1 MPGMKLAQRM
11 VGIGTETAFEAAARA
26 RALEAQGRHI
36 VHLEIG
42 EPDFDT
48 PVNIRDAAKRALDE
62 GWTHY
67 GPPLGQPKLREAIA
81 QESKRFR
88 GIDVD
93 PANVVVTPGA
103 KPIMYYAI
111 LALIEPGDEVIYPDP
126 GFPIY
131 ESMTRF
137 CGGTPVPYALREEN
151 DFRFD
156 LKELASLVN
165 IDTKLLILNSP
176 HNPTG
181 GVLTEMD
188 INGIA
193 IIARDFP
200 NLTIMADEIYG
211 RGIFDGEHVSIASLP
226 DMLERTI
233 ILDGFSKAWAM
244 TGWRLGFAILPP
256 ALVDPFSKLIINS
269 VSCTSSFEQMAAV
282 EAVVGPQEVVK
293 KMVEE
298 YRLSALIVEG
308 LNAIPGIRCRR
319 PQGAFYVFPN
329 VADGHERQPDGRQAA
344 PRRRRMHPFR
354 HRFRP
359 GREGSH
365 PYQLRELAG
374 EPEARPR
381 AHRRRRCEGACGHD
395 RLTQRSAI
403 RQADERMNESR
414 LRPDNGR

>member
-11 VGIGTETAFEAAARA
+11 VGIGTETAFEAAARG
-26 RALEAQGRHI
+26 RALEATGVHV
-36 VHLEIG
+36 VHLELG

-48 PVNIRDAAKRALDE
+48 PQNIRDAAKRALDE

-81 QESKRFR
+81 AESKRFR

-137 CGGTPVPYALREEN
+137 AGGTPMPYALREEN

-156 LKELASLVN
+156 ADELRALVTPR
-165 IDTKLLILNSP
+165 TKLIIFNSP

-181 GVLTEMD
+181 GVLTRED
-188 INGIA
+188 ITAIA
-193 IIARDFP
+193 DIARERDI
-200 NLTIMADEIYG
+200 TVMADEIYG
-211 RGIFDGEHVSIASLP
+211 RGIFEGEHVSIATLP
-226 DMLERTI
+226 GMMERTI

-256 ALVDPFSKLIINS
+256 TLVDPFSKLIINS

-282 EAVVGPQEVVK
+282 EALNGPQDEVK
-293 KMVEE
+293 RMVEE
-298 YRLSALIVEG
+298 FRARRQLVVDG
-308 LNAIPGIRCRR
+308 LNAIPGLRCRM
-319 PQGAFYVFPN
+319 PHGAFYVFPN
-329 VADGHERQPDGRQAA
+329 VSGTGMNGTQMADKLLYDGGVCTLSGTAFGQFGKDHIRISYANSQANLKLALERIEEVVSKTPAGA
-344 PRRRRMHPFR
+344 P
-354 HRFRP
+354 
-359 GREGSH
+359 
-365 PYQLRELAG
+365 A
-374 EPEARPR
+374 
-381 AHRRRRCEGACGHD
+381 
-395 RLTQRSAI
+395 
-403 RQADERMNESR
+403 
-414 LRPDNGR
+414 

>member
-1 MPGMKLAQRM
+1 MRLAGRM

-48 PVNIRDAAKRALDE
+48 PANIRAAAKRALDE

-81 QESKRFR
+81 AESKRFR
-88 GIDVD
+88 GIDVE

-111 LALIEPGDEVIYPDP
+111 LALIEPGDEVVYPDP

-137 CGGTPVPYALREEN
+137 AGGTPVPYALREEN

-156 LKELASLVN
+156 PAELRALVTPR
-165 IDTKLLILNSP
+165 TKLIIFNSP

-181 GVLTEMD
+181 GVLTRAD
-188 INGIA
+188 IEAIA
-193 IIARDFP
+193 DIARERDITV
-200 NLTIMADEIYG
+200 LADEIYG
-211 RGIFDGEHVSIASLP
+211 RGVFEGEHVSIASLP
-226 DMLERTI
+226 GMLERTI
-233 ILDGFSKAWAM
+233 VLDGFSKAWAM

-256 ALVDPFSKLIINS
+256 ALVEPFSKLIINS

-282 EAVVGPQEVVK
+282 EALNGPQDAAKE
-293 KMVEE
+293 MVEE
-298 YRLSALIVEG
+298 FRVRRQLIVDG
-308 LNAIPGIRCRR
+308 LNAIPGLRCRL
-319 PQGAFYVFPN
+319 PHGAFYVFPN
-329 VADGHERQPDGRQAA
+329 VAGTGMNGTQLADKLLYDGGVCVLSGTAFGQVGKDHVRISYANS
-344 PRRRRMHPFR
+344 
-354 HRFRP
+354 
-359 GREGSH
+359 REN
-365 PYQLRELAG
+365 LELAL
-374 EPEARPR
+374 ARIAEVVAKIP
-381 AHRRRRCEGACGHD
+381 AGTPA
-395 RLTQRSAI
+395 
-403 RQADERMNESR
+403 
-414 LRPDNGR
+414 